1 MQEGASEG
9 TVVTLGDISSANVQG
24 RDPNGGAFMGN
35 NGPHMESE
43 GGVLGYWTRVSDM
56 EVCTSVMKYRL
67 KQGFLLHLSLH
78 GFIGERGTGSRFGPT
93 ASGTCTRASLSSFL
107 RHLKV
112 IQLTGQG
119 AMY

>member
-24 RDPNGGAFMGN
+24 RDPNGGAFMGD

-56 EVCTSVMKYRL
+56 EGMRISDEISV
-67 KQGFLLHLSLH
+67 
-78 GFIGERGTGSRFGPT
+78 E
-93 ASGTCTRASLSSFL
+93 ASFPLAPLPAWIHR
-107 RHLKV
+107 
-112 IQLTGQG
+112 
-119 AMY
+119 